1 MQPTA
6 KLGELVSVLRSKNA
20 GPFQITIDLM
30 FADLASYRRVLDS
43 GVLTA
48 DRVGDLYKVPPG
60 EVQVIPFER
69 VRAIKVTVPRPR
81 DYDDPAVFDVNRD
94 VVRRFLAAADV
105 AEPAVPETDSAL
117 NPPGGKP

>member
-1 MQPTA
+1 MFVTH
-6 KLGELVSVLRSKNA
+6 NA
-20 GPFQITIDLM
+20 YE
-30 FADLASYRRVLDS
+30 ASYL
-43 GVLTA
+43 A
-48 DRVGDLYKVPPG
+48 DRVVVMARGRIRD
-60 EVQVIPFER
+60 Q
-69 VRAIKVTVPRPR
+69 IKVTVPRPR